1 MEKKS
6 RSWSIAM
13 TYNLSYIAF
22 RMKIPAPLPHM
33 LYCRVKA
40 VFFFFNDKK
49 YMNTRSPLFN
59 DKDGKNQIVC
69 KRQFS
74 GGGYFDPPGPFCG
87 FLFQKTD
94 VHGQCMMDKDGLWIY
109 LYMRGT
115 SLLELMHQ
123 NITKLFGHTM
133 SGVLYSNCLMTLL

>member
-40 VFFFFNDKK
+40 VFYFIYDKK

-74 GGGYFDPPGPFCG
+74 GGGILILPGLSAVF
-87 FLFQKTD
+87 
-94 VHGQCMMDKDGLWIY
+94 
-109 LYMRGT
+109 
-115 SLLELMHQ
+115 
-123 NITKLFGHTM
+123 
-133 SGVLYSNCLMTLL
+133 YSKKQMCTVNA